1 MNDTVKKQL
10 AQHITSR
17 LLWELSPYIT
27 AFILVPCICISMI
40 FFTEQLERLV
50 NSPILFGLTIL
61 GLPLSCCL
69 ISWMINVKWLWKDRK
84 EIQKFGETAYDEKLV
99 KLYTIAS
106 IFYVCVLTIPFAIG
120 LRWCMWRVVKD
131 KVKPNTMSAFLN
143 EKYLNER
150 GLK

>member
-40 FFTEQLERLV
+40 FFTEQLEHLV

-61 GLPLSCCL
+61 GPPLSCCL

-84 EIQKFGETAYDEKLV
+84 EIQQFAETAYDEKLV

-143 EKYLNER
+143 EKYLNEW

>member
-1 MNDTVKKQL
+1 
-10 AQHITSR
+10 
-17 LLWELSPYIT
+17 
-27 AFILVPCICISMI
+27 MI

-84 EIQKFGETAYDEKLV
+84 EIQQFAETAYDEKLV